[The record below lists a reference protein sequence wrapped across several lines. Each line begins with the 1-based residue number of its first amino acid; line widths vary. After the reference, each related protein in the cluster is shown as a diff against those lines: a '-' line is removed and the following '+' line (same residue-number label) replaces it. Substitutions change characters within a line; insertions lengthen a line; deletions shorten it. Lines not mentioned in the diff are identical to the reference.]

1 MNKMKKI
8 LSLVLVVM
16 LFASLVVS
24 ASAETITISNPI
36 AGKTYNAYKV
46 FDAEVDS
53 AGNWKYTI
61 KDDAAHPFFSVVYD
75 GTKSKI
81 EGLVITGPDADGK
94 YDVVR
99 PEGSTFSA
107 ASFAETLMTALKA
120 NPTAFATAASGA
132 SPLTVADKG
141 YYLVATYDG
150 STSKF
155 EALAELT
162 TAQDITIQD
171 KNDNIFEKE
180 ADKVNVELGE
190 DVNFTLTGKVPS
202 NIADFNNA
210 KNTDKTFTYYVA
222 DKMTKGLTFDPASV
236 VVTVGGNP
244 VSLTPITDAARQM
257 KDADLYR
264 VGLNGYTFELCLDL
278 LKDDGQPRFAADS
291 VIKITYKAKVNED
304 AVTKLSNNKATLTY
318 SDDPNDTT
326 SFGQQ
331 TPDVD
336 LYSSRILIDK
346 YETGQESHKL
356 KDAKFVLANDAGTA
370 YYKLDTATKAVEWVT
385 DITQANVFTTDDN
398 GAAEIKGLKDGTYKL
413 IETEAPSGYTKIAD
427 PVDVIIDGSSATTVG
442 YNDAQIVTALTNTAS
457 IANTPGSLLPS
468 TGGIGTT
475 IFYVLGGLLA
485 AGAVIFLVSKK
496 KAGEEA

>member
-1 MNKMKKI
+1 MN
-8 LSLVLVVM
+8 
-16 LFASLVVS
+16 
-24 ASAETITISNPI
+24 
-36 AGKTYNAYKV
+36 
-46 FDAEVDS
+46 
-53 AGNWKYTI
+53 
-61 KDDAAHPFFSVVYD
+61 
-75 GTKSKI
+75 
-81 EGLVITGPDADGK
+81 
-94 YDVVR
+94 
-99 PEGSTFSA
+99 
-107 ASFAETLMTALKA
+107 ALNA
-120 NPTAFATAASGA
+120 NPTAFAVAGSGA
-132 SPLTVADKG
+132 PSISVTDKG
-141 YYLVATYDG
+141 YYLVATSDG
-150 STSKF
+150 ATPPTF

-202 NIADFNNA
+202 NIADFNNTN
-210 KNTDKTFTYYVA
+210 NTDKTFTYYVA
-222 DKMTKGLTFDPASV
+222 DKMTEGLTFDPASV
-236 VVTVGGNP
+236 VVTVGGSP
-244 VSLTPITDAARQM
+244 VTLTTITDAARQM

-278 LKDDGQPRFAADS
+278 LKDDGTPRFDPDKE
-291 VIKITYKAKVNED
+291 IKITYSAKVNEK

-318 SDDPNDTT
+318 SDNPNDTT

-356 KDAKFVLANDAGTA
+356 ENAKFVLSNEAGTA
-370 YYKLDTATKAVEWVT
+370 YYKLNTATKAVEWVPDVADAT
-385 DITQANVFTTDDN
+385 VFTTDAN
-398 GAAEIKGLKDGTYKL
+398 GAAEIKGLKDGKYKL

-427 PVDVIIDGSSATTVG
+427 PVEVKIDGSSATTVG

>member
-61 KDDAAHPFFSVVYD
+61 KNDADHPFFSVVCD
-75 GTKSKI
+75 GTQSLI
-81 EGLVITGPDADGK
+81 EGLVIADPDGDGTF
-94 YDVVR
+94 DVVR

-107 ASFAETLMTALKA
+107 ASFAETLMNALKA
-120 NPTAFATAASGA
+120 NPSAFTPAANGA
-132 SPLTVADKG
+132 PSITVTDKG
-141 YYLVATYDG
+141 YYLVATSDG
-150 STSKF
+150 ATPPTF

-190 DVNFTLTGKVPS
+190 VVSFTLTGKVPS
-202 NIADFNNA
+202 NIADFNNLT
-210 KNTDKTFTYYVA
+210 NTDKTFTYYVA
-222 DKMTKGLTFDPASV
+222 DKMTQGLTFDPNSV
-236 VVTVGGNP
+236 VVTVGGTA
-244 VSLTPITDAARQM
+244 VSLTTITDAARQM

-278 LKDDGQPRFAADS
+278 LKDDGTPRFAADS
-291 VIKITYKAKVNED
+291 EIKITYSAKVNEN

-318 SDDPNDTT
+318 SDNPNDTT
-326 SFGQQ
+326 SFGQ
-331 TPDVD
+331 
-336 LYSSRILIDK
+336 
-346 YETGQESHKL
+346 
-356 KDAKFVLANDAGTA
+356 
-370 YYKLDTATKAVEWVT
+370 
-385 DITQANVFTTDDN
+385 
-398 GAAEIKGLKDGTYKL
+398 
-413 IETEAPSGYTKIAD
+413 
-427 PVDVIIDGSSATTVG
+427 
-442 YNDAQIVTALTNTAS
+442 
-457 IANTPGSLLPS
+457 
-468 TGGIGTT
+468 
-475 IFYVLGGLLA
+475 
-485 AGAVIFLVSKK
+485 
-496 KAGEEA
+496 

>member
-46 FDAEVDS
+46 FDAEDDG

-61 KDDAAHPFFSVVYD
+61 KNTNPFFSVVCD
-75 GTKSKI
+75 GTQSLI
-81 EGLVITGPDADGK
+81 EGLVITDPDGDGT
-94 YDVVR
+94 YAVVR

-107 ASFAETLMTALKA
+107 ASFAETLMTALRA
-120 NPTAFATAASGA
+120 DPDSFAVAGHDDS
-132 SPLTVADKG
+132 SITVADKG
-141 YYLVATYDG
+141 YYRVATSDG
-150 STSKF
+150 ATPPTF

-171 KNDNIFEKE
+171 KNDNIFEKK

-190 DVNFTLTGKVPS
+190 VVNFTLTGKVPT
-202 NIADFNNA
+202 NINAFNDPTYNP
-210 KNTDKTFTYYVA
+210 DKTFTYYVA
-222 DKMTKGLTFDPASV
+222 DKMTEGLTFNPASV
-236 VVTVGGNP
+236 VVTVDGTA
-244 VSLTPITDAARQM
+244 VSLTTITDAARQM

-278 LKDDGQPRFAADS
+278 LKDDGTPRFDPDKE
-291 VIKITYKAKVNED
+291 IKITYSATVNEK

-318 SDDPNDTT
+318 NDKPTDIT

-356 KDAKFVLANDAGTA
+356 ENAKFVLMNDAGA
-370 YYKLDTATKAVEWVT
+370 YYQINTAGTDVEWVT
-385 DITQANVFTTDDN
+385 DIADATVFTTDAN